1 LFSKKGLTTT
11 VVEQVVNIL
20 KITLNPSKDAQMRT
34 RFLLLIPEIFLSS
47 FMLTCFETIINNM
60 IMPNIIWKAGKAA
73 NAVRMSAVASLALIM
88 QIDAV
93 KSIQVN

>member
-1 LFSKKGLTTT
+1 
-11 VVEQVVNIL
+11 
-20 KITLNPSKDAQMRT
+20 
-34 RFLLLIPEIFLSS
+34 
-47 FMLTCFETIINNM
+47 
-60 IMPNIIWKAGKAA
+60 MPNIIWKAGKAA